1 VVLDLAVA
9 LAVGGDCLADVAVL
23 RAEPGVFGLVA
34 SDPTVSRLIA
44 ALAADAPK
52 ALAAIAS
59 ARGAARA
66 QGWRSAGAQGPDHGI
81 DAEHPLVIDL
91 DATLVTAHSDEE
103 SAAPTFKRG
112 YGFHP
117 LCAFADQGAAGS
129 GEGPRTG
136 RWNPAEPPAGRPP
149 HTPTPEN
156 ESNKPIRKPSGH
168 HARPEKDPA

>member
-1 VVLDLAVA
+1 
-9 LAVGGDCLADVAVL
+9 
-23 RAEPGVFGLVA
+23 
-34 SDPTVSRLIA
+34 
-44 ALAADAPK
+44 
-52 ALAAIAS
+52 
-59 ARGAARA
+59 
-66 QGWRSAGAQGPDHGI
+66 
-81 DAEHPLVIDL
+81 VIDL
-91 DATLVTAHSDEE
+91 DATLVTAHSDKE